1 MTKYKIIFD
10 RETCIG
16 VLACTSVNPK
26 FWIPA
31 KDGKVDLEK
40 AKYNEETKKWE
51 LIIETEED
59 LKMNKAAEDVCPVLA
74 IKIEKIED

>member
-16 VLACTSVNPK
+16 VLACAAASPN

-31 KDGKVDLEK
+31 KDGKVDLDK
-40 AKYNEETKKWE
+40 ATYNEETKKWE
-51 LIIETEED
+51 LIIESEED
-59 LKMNKAAEDVCPVLA
+59 LRMNKLAEDVCPVFA
-74 IKIEKIED
+74 IKIEKIEE